1 MWIVK
6 TINRDNI
13 TDIVE
18 YVQEI
23 SKINDKDITLS
34 LNSSLG
40 FAETFLYLYE
50 IMRVLLEKGILV
62 KKGPQI
68 IGNVVLINEN
78 VYKLK
83 DFSLEDAVWWL
94 VHSNNITCK
103 EKISDEEKQ
112 DMIDIIR
119 KSYGIQVKDLLCT
132 YEKEQDRKA
141 ILLALGIALIIIY
154 YTGFVSIL
162 KEVILMS
169 GWLSICS
176 SVYGLIFSSTQSFV
190 KIKRLKNL
198 SKARIYFN

>member
-94 VHSNNITCK
+94 VHSNMLQ
-103 EKISDEEKQ
+103 E
-112 DMIDIIR
+112 
-119 KSYGIQVKDLLCT
+119 SY
-132 YEKEQDRKA
+132 E
-141 ILLALGIALIIIY
+141 
-154 YTGFVSIL
+154 SIL
-162 KEVILMS
+162 ADDN
-169 GWLSICS
+169 
-176 SVYGLIFSSTQSFV
+176 LITINDFV
-190 KIKRLKNL
+190 LKRG
-198 SKARIYFN
+198 

>member
-13 TDIVE
+13 TDIVD

-94 VHSNNITCK
+94 VHNNML
-103 EKISDEEKQ
+103 EE
-112 DMIDIIR
+112 
-119 KSYGIQVKDLLCT
+119 SF
-132 YEKEQDRKA
+132 E
-141 ILLALGIALIIIY
+141 
-154 YTGFVSIL
+154 SIL
-162 KEVILMS
+162 VDDS
-169 GWLSICS
+169 SIT
-176 SVYGLIFSSTQSFV
+176 IDDFV
-190 KIKRLKNL
+190 LKRG
-198 SKARIYFN
+198 

>member
-13 TDIVE
+13 TDIVD

-23 SKINDKDITLS
+23 SKINDKDIILS

-83 DFSLEDAVWWL
+83 EFSLEDAVWWL
-94 VHSNNITCK
+94 VHS
-103 EKISDEEKQ
+103 
-112 DMIDIIR
+112 DMLQE
-119 KSYGIQVKDLLCT
+119 SF
-132 YEKEQDRKA
+132 E
-141 ILLALGIALIIIY
+141 
-154 YTGFVSIL
+154 SIL
-162 KEVILMS
+162 VDNS
-169 GWLSICS
+169 
-176 SVYGLIFSSTQSFV
+176 LITINDFV
-190 KIKRLKNL
+190 LKRG
-198 SKARIYFN
+198 

>member
-50 IMRVLLEKGILV
+50 ILRVLLEKGILV

-68 IGNVVLINEN
+68 IGNVVLINES

-94 VHSNNITCK
+94 VHSNMLQ
-103 EKISDEEKQ
+103 ESFE
-112 DMIDIIR
+112 
-119 KSYGIQVKDLLCT
+119 
-132 YEKEQDRKA
+132 
-141 ILLALGIALIIIY
+141 
-154 YTGFVSIL
+154 SIL
-162 KEVILMS
+162 VDNN
-169 GWLSICS
+169 
-176 SVYGLIFSSTQSFV
+176 LITINDFV
-190 KIKRLKNL
+190 LKRG
-198 SKARIYFN
+198 

>member
-23 SKINDKDITLS
+23 SKINDKDIILS

-68 IGNVVLINEN
+68 IGNVVLINES
-78 VYKLK
+78 VFKLDK
-83 DFSLEDAVWWL
+83 TCIDDVIWWL
-94 VHSNNITCK
+94 VHNNML
-103 EKISDEEKQ
+103 EE
-112 DMIDIIR
+112 
-119 KSYGIQVKDLLCT
+119 SF
-132 YEKEQDRKA
+132 E
-141 ILLALGIALIIIY
+141 
-154 YTGFVSIL
+154 SIL
-162 KEVILMS
+162 VDDS
-169 GWLSICS
+169 SIT
-176 SVYGLIFSSTQSFV
+176 IDDFV
-190 KIKRLKNL
+190 LKRG
-198 SKARIYFN
+198 

>member
-1 MWIVK
+1 MWVVK

-18 YVQEI
+18 YVQKI

-83 DFSLEDAVWWL
+83 EFSLEDAVWWL
-94 VHSNNITCK
+94 VHS
-103 EKISDEEKQ
+103 
-112 DMIDIIR
+112 DMLQE
-119 KSYGIQVKDLLCT
+119 SF
-132 YEKEQDRKA
+132 E
-141 ILLALGIALIIIY
+141 
-154 YTGFVSIL
+154 SIL
-162 KEVILMS
+162 VDNS
-169 GWLSICS
+169 
-176 SVYGLIFSSTQSFV
+176 LITINDFV
-190 KIKRLKNL
+190 LKRG
-198 SKARIYFN
+198 

>member
-23 SKINDKDITLS
+23 SKINDRDITLS

-94 VHSNNITCK
+94 VHS
-103 EKISDEEKQ
+103 
-112 DMIDIIR
+112 DMLQE
-119 KSYGIQVKDLLCT
+119 SF
-132 YEKEQDRKA
+132 E
-141 ILLALGIALIIIY
+141 
-154 YTGFVSIL
+154 SIL
-162 KEVILMS
+162 VDNN
-169 GWLSICS
+169 
-176 SVYGLIFSSTQSFV
+176 LITINDFV
-190 KIKRLKNL
+190 LKRG
-198 SKARIYFN
+198 

>member
-23 SKINDKDITLS
+23 SKINDRDITLS

-68 IGNVVLINEN
+68 IGNVVLINES

-94 VHSNNITCK
+94 VHSNMLQ
-103 EKISDEEKQ
+103 ESFE
-112 DMIDIIR
+112 
-119 KSYGIQVKDLLCT
+119 
-132 YEKEQDRKA
+132 
-141 ILLALGIALIIIY
+141 
-154 YTGFVSIL
+154 SIL
-162 KEVILMS
+162 VDNN
-169 GWLSICS
+169 
-176 SVYGLIFSSTQSFV
+176 LITINDFV
-190 KIKRLKNL
+190 LKRG
-198 SKARIYFN
+198 

>member
-23 SKINDKDITLS
+23 SKINDRDITLS

-83 DFSLEDAVWWL
+83 NFSLEDAVWWL
-94 VHSNNITCK
+94 VHSNMLQ
-103 EKISDEEKQ
+103 ESFE
-112 DMIDIIR
+112 
-119 KSYGIQVKDLLCT
+119 
-132 YEKEQDRKA
+132 
-141 ILLALGIALIIIY
+141 
-154 YTGFVSIL
+154 SIL
-162 KEVILMS
+162 VDNN
-169 GWLSICS
+169 
-176 SVYGLIFSSTQSFV
+176 LITINDFV
-190 KIKRLKNL
+190 LKRG
-198 SKARIYFN
+198 

>member
-83 DFSLEDAVWWL
+83 EFSLEDAVWWL
-94 VHSNNITCK
+94 VHSNMLQ
-103 EKISDEEKQ
+103 ESFE
-112 DMIDIIR
+112 
-119 KSYGIQVKDLLCT
+119 
-132 YEKEQDRKA
+132 
-141 ILLALGIALIIIY
+141 
-154 YTGFVSIL
+154 SIL
-162 KEVILMS
+162 VDNNLITINDFVLKR
-169 GWLSICS
+169 GW
-176 SVYGLIFSSTQSFV
+176 
-190 KIKRLKNL
+190 
-198 SKARIYFN
+198 

>member
-18 YVQEI
+18 YVQEK

-83 DFSLEDAVWWL
+83 EFSLEDAVWWL
-94 VHSNNITCK
+94 VHNNML
-103 EKISDEEKQ
+103 EE
-112 DMIDIIR
+112 
-119 KSYGIQVKDLLCT
+119 SF
-132 YEKEQDRKA
+132 E
-141 ILLALGIALIIIY
+141 
-154 YTGFVSIL
+154 SIL
-162 KEVILMS
+162 VDNN
-169 GWLSICS
+169 
-176 SVYGLIFSSTQSFV
+176 LITINDFV
-190 KIKRLKNL
+190 LKRG
-198 SKARIYFN
+198 

>member
-50 IMRVLLEKGILV
+50 ILRVLLEKGIFV

-94 VHSNNITCK
+94 VHSNMLQ
-103 EKISDEEKQ
+103 ESFE
-112 DMIDIIR
+112 
-119 KSYGIQVKDLLCT
+119 
-132 YEKEQDRKA
+132 
-141 ILLALGIALIIIY
+141 
-154 YTGFVSIL
+154 SIL
-162 KEVILMS
+162 VDNN
-169 GWLSICS
+169 
-176 SVYGLIFSSTQSFV
+176 LITINDFV
-190 KIKRLKNL
+190 LKRG
-198 SKARIYFN
+198 

>member
-23 SKINDKDITLS
+23 SKINDRDITLS

-68 IGNVVLINEN
+68 IGNVVLINES

-94 VHSNNITCK
+94 VHS
-103 EKISDEEKQ
+103 
-112 DMIDIIR
+112 DMLQE
-119 KSYGIQVKDLLCT
+119 SF
-132 YEKEQDRKA
+132 E
-141 ILLALGIALIIIY
+141 
-154 YTGFVSIL
+154 SIL
-162 KEVILMS
+162 VDNNLITINDFVLKR
-169 GWLSICS
+169 GW
-176 SVYGLIFSSTQSFV
+176 
-190 KIKRLKNL
+190 
-198 SKARIYFN
+198 

>member
-68 IGNVVLINEN
+68 IGNVVLINES

-94 VHSNNITCK
+94 VHS
-103 EKISDEEKQ
+103 
-112 DMIDIIR
+112 DMLQE
-119 KSYGIQVKDLLCT
+119 SF
-132 YEKEQDRKA
+132 E
-141 ILLALGIALIIIY
+141 
-154 YTGFVSIL
+154 SIL
-162 KEVILMS
+162 VDNNLITINDFVLKR
-169 GWLSICS
+169 GW
-176 SVYGLIFSSTQSFV
+176 
-190 KIKRLKNL
+190 
-198 SKARIYFN
+198 

>member
-83 DFSLEDAVWWL
+83 DFSLEDAVWLL
-94 VHSNNITCK
+94 VHSNMLQ
-103 EKISDEEKQ
+103 ESFE
-112 DMIDIIR
+112 
-119 KSYGIQVKDLLCT
+119 
-132 YEKEQDRKA
+132 
-141 ILLALGIALIIIY
+141 
-154 YTGFVSIL
+154 SIL
-162 KEVILMS
+162 VDNNLITINDFVLKR
-169 GWLSICS
+169 GW
-176 SVYGLIFSSTQSFV
+176 
-190 KIKRLKNL
+190 
-198 SKARIYFN
+198 

>member
-50 IMRVLLEKGILV
+50 IMRVLLEKGLLV

-94 VHSNNITCK
+94 VHS
-103 EKISDEEKQ
+103 
-112 DMIDIIR
+112 DMLQE
-119 KSYGIQVKDLLCT
+119 SF
-132 YEKEQDRKA
+132 E
-141 ILLALGIALIIIY
+141 
-154 YTGFVSIL
+154 SIL
-162 KEVILMS
+162 VDNN
-169 GWLSICS
+169 
-176 SVYGLIFSSTQSFV
+176 LITINDFV
-190 KIKRLKNL
+190 LKRG
-198 SKARIYFN
+198 

>member
-13 TDIVE
+13 TDIVD

-23 SKINDKDITLS
+23 SKINDKDIILS

-83 DFSLEDAVWWL
+83 EFSLEDAVWWL
-94 VHSNNITCK
+94 VHSNMLQ
-103 EKISDEEKQ
+103 ESFE
-112 DMIDIIR
+112 
-119 KSYGIQVKDLLCT
+119 
-132 YEKEQDRKA
+132 
-141 ILLALGIALIIIY
+141 
-154 YTGFVSIL
+154 SIL
-162 KEVILMS
+162 VDNN
-169 GWLSICS
+169 
-176 SVYGLIFSSTQSFV
+176 LITINDFV
-190 KIKRLKNL
+190 LKRG
-198 SKARIYFN
+198 

>member
-50 IMRVLLEKGILV
+50 IMRVPLEKGILV

-83 DFSLEDAVWWL
+83 YFSLEDAVWWL
-94 VHSNNITCK
+94 VHSNMLQ
-103 EKISDEEKQ
+103 ESFE
-112 DMIDIIR
+112 
-119 KSYGIQVKDLLCT
+119 
-132 YEKEQDRKA
+132 
-141 ILLALGIALIIIY
+141 
-154 YTGFVSIL
+154 SIL
-162 KEVILMS
+162 VDNN
-169 GWLSICS
+169 
-176 SVYGLIFSSTQSFV
+176 LITINDFV
-190 KIKRLKNL
+190 LKRG
-198 SKARIYFN
+198 

>member
-23 SKINDKDITLS
+23 SKINDRDITLS

-62 KKGPQI
+62 KKGSQI

-94 VHSNNITCK
+94 VHSNMLQ
-103 EKISDEEKQ
+103 ESFE
-112 DMIDIIR
+112 
-119 KSYGIQVKDLLCT
+119 
-132 YEKEQDRKA
+132 
-141 ILLALGIALIIIY
+141 
-154 YTGFVSIL
+154 SIL
-162 KEVILMS
+162 VDNN
-169 GWLSICS
+169 
-176 SVYGLIFSSTQSFV
+176 LITINDFV
-190 KIKRLKNL
+190 LKRG
-198 SKARIYFN
+198 

>member
-23 SKINDKDITLS
+23 SKINDRDITLS

-83 DFSLEDAVWWL
+83 EFSLEDAVWWL
-94 VHSNNITCK
+94 VHNNML
-103 EKISDEEKQ
+103 EE
-112 DMIDIIR
+112 
-119 KSYGIQVKDLLCT
+119 SF
-132 YEKEQDRKA
+132 E
-141 ILLALGIALIIIY
+141 
-154 YTGFVSIL
+154 SIL
-162 KEVILMS
+162 VDDS
-169 GWLSICS
+169 SIT
-176 SVYGLIFSSTQSFV
+176 IDDFV
-190 KIKRLKNL
+190 LKRG
-198 SKARIYFN
+198 

>member
-1 MWIVK
+1 MWIVR

-68 IGNVVLINEN
+68 IGNVVLINES

-94 VHSNNITCK
+94 VHS
-103 EKISDEEKQ
+103 
-112 DMIDIIR
+112 DMLQE
-119 KSYGIQVKDLLCT
+119 SF
-132 YEKEQDRKA
+132 E
-141 ILLALGIALIIIY
+141 
-154 YTGFVSIL
+154 SIL
-162 KEVILMS
+162 VDNN
-169 GWLSICS
+169 
-176 SVYGLIFSSTQSFV
+176 LITINDFV
-190 KIKRLKNL
+190 LKRG
-198 SKARIYFN
+198 

>member
-1 MWIVK
+1 MWVVK

-23 SKINDKDITLS
+23 SKINDRDITLS

-83 DFSLEDAVWWL
+83 EFSLEDAVWWL
-94 VHSNNITCK
+94 VHS
-103 EKISDEEKQ
+103 
-112 DMIDIIR
+112 DMLQE
-119 KSYGIQVKDLLCT
+119 SF
-132 YEKEQDRKA
+132 E
-141 ILLALGIALIIIY
+141 
-154 YTGFVSIL
+154 SIL
-162 KEVILMS
+162 VDNN
-169 GWLSICS
+169 
-176 SVYGLIFSSTQSFV
+176 LITINDFV
-190 KIKRLKNL
+190 LKRG
-198 SKARIYFN
+198 

>member
-13 TDIVE
+13 TGIVE

-94 VHSNNITCK
+94 VHSNMLQ
-103 EKISDEEKQ
+103 ESFE
-112 DMIDIIR
+112 
-119 KSYGIQVKDLLCT
+119 
-132 YEKEQDRKA
+132 
-141 ILLALGIALIIIY
+141 
-154 YTGFVSIL
+154 SIL
-162 KEVILMS
+162 VDNN
-169 GWLSICS
+169 
-176 SVYGLIFSSTQSFV
+176 LITINDFV
-190 KIKRLKNL
+190 LKRG
-198 SKARIYFN
+198 

>member
-23 SKINDKDITLS
+23 SKINDRAITLS

-94 VHSNNITCK
+94 VHSNMLQ
-103 EKISDEEKQ
+103 ESFE
-112 DMIDIIR
+112 
-119 KSYGIQVKDLLCT
+119 
-132 YEKEQDRKA
+132 
-141 ILLALGIALIIIY
+141 
-154 YTGFVSIL
+154 SIL
-162 KEVILMS
+162 VDNN
-169 GWLSICS
+169 
-176 SVYGLIFSSTQSFV
+176 LITINDFV
-190 KIKRLKNL
+190 LKRG
-198 SKARIYFN
+198 

>member
-94 VHSNNITCK
+94 VY
-103 EKISDEEKQ
+103 SDMLQESFE
-112 DMIDIIR
+112 
-119 KSYGIQVKDLLCT
+119 
-132 YEKEQDRKA
+132 
-141 ILLALGIALIIIY
+141 
-154 YTGFVSIL
+154 SIL
-162 KEVILMS
+162 VDNN
-169 GWLSICS
+169 
-176 SVYGLIFSSTQSFV
+176 LITINDFV
-190 KIKRLKNL
+190 LKRG
-198 SKARIYFN
+198 

>member
-23 SKINDKDITLS
+23 SKINDRDITLS

-50 IMRVLLEKGILV
+50 IMKVLLEKGILV

-94 VHSNNITCK
+94 VHSNMLQ
-103 EKISDEEKQ
+103 ESFE
-112 DMIDIIR
+112 
-119 KSYGIQVKDLLCT
+119 
-132 YEKEQDRKA
+132 
-141 ILLALGIALIIIY
+141 
-154 YTGFVSIL
+154 SIL
-162 KEVILMS
+162 VDNN
-169 GWLSICS
+169 
-176 SVYGLIFSSTQSFV
+176 LITINDFV
-190 KIKRLKNL
+190 LKRG
-198 SKARIYFN
+198 

>member
-23 SKINDKDITLS
+23 SKINDRDITLS

-50 IMRVLLEKGILV
+50 IMKVLLEKGILV

-94 VHSNNITCK
+94 VHSNMLQ
-103 EKISDEEKQ
+103 E
-112 DMIDIIR
+112 
-119 KSYGIQVKDLLCT
+119 SY
-132 YEKEQDRKA
+132 E
-141 ILLALGIALIIIY
+141 
-154 YTGFVSIL
+154 SIL
-162 KEVILMS
+162 VDNN
-169 GWLSICS
+169 
-176 SVYGLIFSSTQSFV
+176 LITINDFV
-190 KIKRLKNL
+190 LKRG
-198 SKARIYFN
+198 

>member
-94 VHSNNITCK
+94 VHS
-103 EKISDEEKQ
+103 
-112 DMIDIIR
+112 DMLQE
-119 KSYGIQVKDLLCT
+119 SF
-132 YEKEQDRKA
+132 E
-141 ILLALGIALIIIY
+141 
-154 YTGFVSIL
+154 SIL
-162 KEVILMS
+162 VDNN
-169 GWLSICS
+169 
-176 SVYGLIFSSTQSFV
+176 LITINDFV
-190 KIKRLKNL
+190 LKRG
-198 SKARIYFN
+198 

>member
-83 DFSLEDAVWWL
+83 YFSLEDAVWWL
-94 VHSNNITCK
+94 VHSNMLQ
-103 EKISDEEKQ
+103 ESFE
-112 DMIDIIR
+112 
-119 KSYGIQVKDLLCT
+119 
-132 YEKEQDRKA
+132 
-141 ILLALGIALIIIY
+141 
-154 YTGFVSIL
+154 SIL
-162 KEVILMS
+162 VDNNLITINDFVLKR
-169 GWLSICS
+169 GW
-176 SVYGLIFSSTQSFV
+176 
-190 KIKRLKNL
+190 
-198 SKARIYFN
+198 

>member
-23 SKINDKDITLS
+23 SKINDRDITLS

-68 IGNVVLINEN
+68 IGNVVLINES

-94 VHSNNITCK
+94 VHS
-103 EKISDEEKQ
+103 
-112 DMIDIIR
+112 DMLQE
-119 KSYGIQVKDLLCT
+119 SF
-132 YEKEQDRKA
+132 E
-141 ILLALGIALIIIY
+141 
-154 YTGFVSIL
+154 SIL
-162 KEVILMS
+162 VDNN
-169 GWLSICS
+169 
-176 SVYGLIFSSTQSFV
+176 LITINDFV
-190 KIKRLKNL
+190 LKRG
-198 SKARIYFN
+198 

>member
-94 VHSNNITCK
+94 VHSNMLQ
-103 EKISDEEKQ
+103 ESFQ
-112 DMIDIIR
+112 
-119 KSYGIQVKDLLCT
+119 
-132 YEKEQDRKA
+132 
-141 ILLALGIALIIIY
+141 
-154 YTGFVSIL
+154 SIL
-162 KEVILMS
+162 VDNN
-169 GWLSICS
+169 
-176 SVYGLIFSSTQSFV
+176 LITINDFV
-190 KIKRLKNL
+190 LKRG
-198 SKARIYFN
+198 

>member
-6 TINRDNI
+6 TINRDKI

-94 VHSNNITCK
+94 VHS
-103 EKISDEEKQ
+103 
-112 DMIDIIR
+112 DMLQE
-119 KSYGIQVKDLLCT
+119 SF
-132 YEKEQDRKA
+132 E
-141 ILLALGIALIIIY
+141 
-154 YTGFVSIL
+154 SIL
-162 KEVILMS
+162 VDNN
-169 GWLSICS
+169 
-176 SVYGLIFSSTQSFV
+176 LITINDFV
-190 KIKRLKNL
+190 LKRG
-198 SKARIYFN
+198 

>member
-62 KKGPQI
+62 KKGPF
-68 IGNVVLINEN
+68 E
-78 VYKLK
+78 
-83 DFSLEDAVWWL
+83 
-94 VHSNNITCK
+94 
-103 EKISDEEKQ
+103 
-112 DMIDIIR
+112 
-119 KSYGIQVKDLLCT
+119 
-132 YEKEQDRKA
+132 
-141 ILLALGIALIIIY
+141 
-154 YTGFVSIL
+154 SIL
-162 KEVILMS
+162 VDNNLITINDFVLKR
-169 GWLSICS
+169 GW
-176 SVYGLIFSSTQSFV
+176 
-190 KIKRLKNL
+190 
-198 SKARIYFN
+198 

>member
-13 TDIVE
+13 TDIVD

-23 SKINDKDITLS
+23 SKINDKGIILS

-83 DFSLEDAVWWL
+83 EFSLEDAVWWL
-94 VHSNNITCK
+94 VHNNML
-103 EKISDEEKQ
+103 EE
-112 DMIDIIR
+112 
-119 KSYGIQVKDLLCT
+119 SF
-132 YEKEQDRKA
+132 E
-141 ILLALGIALIIIY
+141 
-154 YTGFVSIL
+154 SIL
-162 KEVILMS
+162 VDDS
-169 GWLSICS
+169 SIT
-176 SVYGLIFSSTQSFV
+176 IDDFV
-190 KIKRLKNL
+190 LKRG
-198 SKARIYFN
+198 

>member
-6 TINRDNI
+6 TFNWDNI

-23 SKINDKDITLS
+23 SKINDRDITLS

-94 VHSNNITCK
+94 VHS
-103 EKISDEEKQ
+103 
-112 DMIDIIR
+112 DMLQE
-119 KSYGIQVKDLLCT
+119 SF
-132 YEKEQDRKA
+132 E
-141 ILLALGIALIIIY
+141 
-154 YTGFVSIL
+154 SIL
-162 KEVILMS
+162 VDNNLITINDFVLKR
-169 GWLSICS
+169 GW
-176 SVYGLIFSSTQSFV
+176 
-190 KIKRLKNL
+190 
-198 SKARIYFN
+198 